1 MIHRLIVELKIESRA
16 TRFGCKRDLH
26 WQGERATPCYER
38 RPASSCSR
46 ARAADK
52 PAIAEVTQAWIEE
65 ATRVGLTEGA
75 QELSV
80 PPRGR
85 NGSHPQEGAGLQQ
98 SPLTVSLRAQ
108 RTDARLVTSDDV
120 RPPGQHRLAMTM
132 QRP

>member
-26 WQGERATPCYER
+26 WQGERSTPCYER

-46 ARAADK
+46 ACAADK
-52 PAIAEVTQAWIEE
+52 PAIAEVKQAWIEE
-65 ATRVGLTEGA
+65 ATRVGLIEGA

-98 SPLTVSLRAQ
+98 SPLTVSFLQ
-108 RTDARLVTSDDV
+108 EGEWGIVVSIKLWYD
-120 RPPGQHRLAMTM
+120 
-132 QRP
+132 